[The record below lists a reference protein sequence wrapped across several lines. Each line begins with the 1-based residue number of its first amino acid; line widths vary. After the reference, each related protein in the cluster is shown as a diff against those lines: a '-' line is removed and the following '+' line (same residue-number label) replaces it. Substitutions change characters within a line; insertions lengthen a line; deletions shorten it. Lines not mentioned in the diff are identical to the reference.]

1 MIVGKKGTKELFVQ
15 DARNIHGDKYDYSM
29 VVYENN
35 HTKVDIICPTHGVF
49 QITPMSHLQGQGC
62 KFCAKDQRTKL
73 IYGFRINDLYEE
85 SHSEAFSKWYNMIRR
100 CYDNKYHKGKPSY
113 EKATV
118 CDEWK
123 YFSQFKEW
131 FDSNYISGYHLDKDI
146 LCKGN
151 KEYSPDKC
159 CFVPNEINVM
169 LTKSEKIRGGLP
181 IGVRLSKSKKKF
193 EARLS
198 IYRGYIHL
206 GTYLSV
212 EEAFLAYK
220 QAKEN
225 WIKDSAVKYFTNNL
239 ITKRVYEA
247 LLNYKVSITD

>member
-35 HTKVDIICPTHGVF
+35 HTKVDIICQTHGVF

-62 KFCAKDQRTKL
+62 KFCTKDQRIKL
-73 IYGFRINDLYEE
+73 IYGFGINDLYEE

-159 CFVPNEINVM
+159 CFVPSEINSM
-169 LTKSEKIRGGLP
+169 LTKSDRERGNLP
-181 IGVRLSKSKKKF
+181 IGVRLGKSKKKF

-198 IYRGYIHL
+198 VYKGYIHL
-206 GTYLSV
+206 GTFDTV
-212 EEAFLAYK
+212 DDAFLAYK
-220 QAKEN
+220 QAKEKR
-225 WIKDSAVKYFTNNL
+225 IKEVATQYFSNNL
-239 ITKRVYEA
+239 ITKRAYEA